1 MNGSTSQ
8 AIFEAAQTRWLSVDE
23 IVTVLSGAHDR
34 LCRGMPTAEPILE
47 QEAAPPS
54 SPPTSGT
61 VLLYDRVAVRNYKVD
76 GHEWVRK
83 RSNPTKIREDHVKLR
98 HNGEY
103 RVGGNYVHSDEID
116 TLHRR
121 VYRLIKAAEEK
132 ADESGKELVLVHYLD
147 TDQAAKMPSR
157 IRAIKRGKVSSK
169 PLRRTSGRT
178 KKRMICAVDNE
189 HEQQY
194 NEPMPALPTIAQ
206 STSTSSSTMNESP
219 KRIRTANSYAKVLES
234 MTLHPQ
240 QQQLTSTLKAMPMPT
255 YIMAEHLKMPTLYWQ
270 LDWSSNGFQPQTQ
283 STASTAATAVPSPES
298 STSDIDDVD
307 FDDIFDMFSS
317 DAGLCEGL
325 ESLIDPAFGAMK
337 QQQQPPQPPMLPSP
351 MFELTV
357 LPGPLYAADQYQQQY
372 HEGKAV
378 TPKEVD
384 PVYMSRAVMANDIP
398 SVGV

>member
-8 AIFEAAQTRWLSVDE
+8 AILKAAHARWLSVDE
-23 IVTVLSGAHDR
+23 IVTVLSSAHDSI
-34 LCRGMPTAEPILE
+34 CRGMPTADPILE
-47 QEAAPPS
+47 QETAPPS

-103 RVGGNYVHSDEID
+103 RIGGTYVHSDEID

-121 VYRLIKAAEEK
+121 VYRLIKTVEEK
-132 ADESGKELVLVHYLD
+132 AESGKKELVLVHYLD

-157 IRAIKRGKVSSK
+157 PRAIKRGKVSSK

-189 HEQQY
+189 YEQQY
-194 NEPMPALPTIAQ
+194 NEPMPALPTVAQ
-206 STSTSSSTMNESP
+206 STSTSSSTMNVFP

-234 MTLHPQ
+234 
-240 QQQLTSTLKAMPMPT
+240 
-255 YIMAEHLKMPTLYWQ
+255 I
-270 LDWSSNGFQPQTQ
+270 GFQPQTQ
-283 STASTAATAVPSPES
+283 STAFTATTTTPSSES
-298 STSDIDDVD
+298 SASDIDDVD

-325 ESLIDPAFGAMK
+325 ESLIDPAFGAVK
-337 QQQQPPQPPMLPSP
+337 QQQQPPPMLPP
-351 MFELTV
+351 AMFEPTV
-357 LPGPLYAADQYQQQY
+357 LPRPLYADQYQQQY

-384 PVYMSRAVMANDIP
+384 PVYISRAVMANDIP

>member
-23 IVTVLSGAHDR
+23 IVTVLSSAHDR

-132 ADESGKELVLVHYLD
+132 ADDSGKELVLVHYLD

-206 STSTSSSTMNESP
+206 STSTSSSTMNEFP

-234 MTLHPQ
+234 MTPHPQ
-240 QQQLTSTLKAMPMPT
+240 QQQLTSTLKAMPIPT
-255 YIMAEHLKMPTLYWQ
+255 YIMAEHLKMPTLYRQ
-270 LDWSSNGFQPQTQ
+270 LDWSSNGFQPETQ

-298 STSDIDDVD
+298 PTSDIDDVD

-337 QQQQPPQPPMLPSP
+337 QQQQPPQPPMLPPP

>member
-1 MNGSTSQ
+1 
-8 AIFEAAQTRWLSVDE
+8 
-23 IVTVLSGAHDR
+23 
-34 LCRGMPTAEPILE
+34 
-47 QEAAPPS
+47 
-54 SPPTSGT
+54 
-61 VLLYDRVAVRNYKVD
+61 
-76 GHEWVRK
+76 
-83 RSNPTKIREDHVKLR
+83 
-98 HNGEY
+98 
-103 RVGGNYVHSDEID
+103 
-116 TLHRR
+116 
-121 VYRLIKAAEEK
+121 
-132 ADESGKELVLVHYLD
+132 
-147 TDQAAKMPSR
+147 
-157 IRAIKRGKVSSK
+157 
-169 PLRRTSGRT
+169 
-178 KKRMICAVDNE
+178 
-189 HEQQY
+189 
-194 NEPMPALPTIAQ
+194 
-206 STSTSSSTMNESP
+206 MNESP

-298 STSDIDDVD
+298 PTSDIDDVD

-337 QQQQPPQPPMLPSP
+337 QQQQPPQPPMLPPP

>member
-8 AIFEAAQTRWLSVDE
+8 AILKAAHARWLSVDE
-23 IVTVLSGAHDR
+23 IVTVLSSAHDSI
-34 LCRGMPTAEPILE
+34 CRGMPTADPILK

-61 VLLYDRVAVRNYKVD
+61 VLLYDRGAVRNYKVD

-103 RVGGNYVHSDEID
+103 RIGGTYVHSDEID

-121 VYRLIKAAEEK
+121 VYRLIKTVEEK
-132 ADESGKELVLVHYLD
+132 AESGKKELVLVHYLD

-157 IRAIKRGKVSSK
+157 PRAIKRGKVSSK

-178 KKRMICAVDNE
+178 KKRMICAVDDE
-189 HEQQY
+189 HERQY

-206 STSTSSSTMNESP
+206 STSTSSSTMNVFP

-234 MTLHPQ
+234 MTPHLQ
-240 QQQLTSTLKAMPMPT
+240 RQQL
-255 YIMAEHLKMPTLYWQ
+255 
-270 LDWSSNGFQPQTQ
+270 
-283 STASTAATAVPSPES
+283 TASTAATATPSSES
-298 STSDIDDVD
+298 SASDIDDVN

-325 ESLIDPAFGAMK
+325 ESLIDPAFGAVK
-337 QQQQPPQPPMLPSP
+337 QQQQQQQQPMLPP
-351 MFELTV
+351 AMFEPTV
-357 LPGPLYAADQYQQQY
+357 LPRPLYADQYQQQY

-384 PVYMSRAVMANDIP
+384 PVYMSRAVMANGIP